1 MKKILF
7 SIIAT
12 ILAFG
17 STVATAETFTDVS
30 DSHDNYLA
38 IEHLADTGTLVGYG
52 DGVFEPEGSINRAE
66 LMKVLV
72 LGQGIDPD
80 EDEYK
85 DCYPDVADEWFAPFV
100 CYATEQGWV
109 DGYPD
114 GTFKPGD
121 NVKKVEAV
129 KMLINARGLGDELPE
144 SVDEELFGD
153 TDNDAWY
160 APYLYVAKMKN
171 LLEEGSG
178 DFDPSDKMNRG
189 GVAEQIFR
197 TLVIEDLG
205 IDEFDKD
212 AGNEFLGIEEEEVVI
227 SLEPGAFV
235 YNVPVDN
242 FENMELADFPIAE
255 EYYNWPKAAV
265 WEGRLFYLSYPH
277 VLEYSWSGELLGYTD
292 LDEVE
297 CSTDMELIGDDLFV
311 VCRDVGIYQIDLNTN
326 EVTDFYDDSNGILT
340 MVNPD
345 LGHSGD
351 VLWMGTFDGLAK
363 IYPETGEVIFYDD
376 ELGVEGKLG
385 TRVFARGSEVWITIT
400 ANAYSTGYAMR
411 YDYENDSWD
420 AYGPEDF
427 KTEDT
432 TRIDFNNFI
441 VSDEGVYVTF
451 QDGGPSKVML
461 KKFNPDTDS
470 WDEIYFDTYVEFNE
484 NFESYLPAP
493 ETYKAVVYEDWGYGQ
508 YVDAEIYDG
517 DEWVTVDLDVY
528 KFIDFVYDEVD
539 KYYLLGS
546 DGLYSFVETDSFP
559 EKFATTDGIWSTS
572 FAEIFIDDEN
582 KYVVY
587 FLADMNEMMGTW
599 TTLRIGVYDVEAGEF
614 FSDFIELD
622 EAQGIEYDDD
632 WNLVFSVSQPEF
644 DYENGMIN
652 LSVDGIGDLEIDIE
666 GEIFRFQNN

>member
-1 MKKILF
+1 MVSAF
-7 SIIAT
+7 V
-12 ILAFG
+12 FG
-17 STVATAETFTDVS
+17 SAVASAGTFTDVS
-30 DSHDNYLA
+30 DYHDNFLA
-38 IEHLADTGTLVGYG
+38 IEYLADTGTLVGYG
-52 DGVFEPEGSINRAE
+52 DGIFAPDGDINRAE

-72 LGQGIDPD
+72 LGQGIEPD
-80 EDEYK
+80 ASEYSN
-85 DCYPDVADEWFAPFV
+85 CYPDVADEWFAPFV

-129 KMLINARGLGDELPE
+129 KMLVNARGLDGELPE
-144 SVDEELFGD
+144 SVDEDLFGD

-160 APYLYVAKMKN
+160 APYLHVAKMMN
-171 LLEEGSG
+171 LLEETGG
-178 DFDPSDKMNRG
+178 NFDPSDKMNRG

-197 TLVIEDLG
+197 TLVVEDMEL
-205 IDEFDKD
+205 DEFDED
-212 AGNEFLGIEEEEVVI
+212 SRNEFLGIEEIVI
-227 SLEPGAFV
+227 SMEPGAFV
-235 YNVPVDN
+235 YRVEVDD
-242 FENMELADFPIAE
+242 FENMELVDFPTAE

-265 WEGRLFYLSYPH
+265 WEDRLFYLSFPH

-297 CSTDMELIGDDLFV
+297 CSTDMELVGDDLFV
-311 VCRDVGIYQIDLNTN
+311 ACRDVGIYQIDLNTN
-326 EVTDFYDDSNGILT
+326 EVTDFYDSSDGLLSLQ
-340 MVNPD
+340 NPD

-363 IYPETGEVIFYDD
+363 IYPETGEVVFYDD

-400 ANAYSTGYAMR
+400 ANAYSPGYAMR

-427 KTEDT
+427 KTESTD
-432 TRIDFNNFI
+432 RIDFNNFI
-441 VSDEGVYVTF
+441 VSDDGVYVTF

-461 KKFNPDTDS
+461 KKFNPDTDA
-470 WDEIYFDTYVEFNE
+470 WDEIYFDAYTEFNE

-493 ETYKAVVYEDWGYGQ
+493 ETYKSVVYENWGYGQ
-508 YVDAEIYDG
+508 YVDAQIYDG

-528 KFIDFVYDEVD
+528 NFIDFVYDEVD

-546 DGLYSFVETDSFP
+546 SALYSFLETDRLP
-559 EKFATTDGIWSTS
+559 EKIADSVNIWTTNFS
-572 FAEIFIDDEN
+572 ELFIDEEN
-582 KYVVY
+582 KYVV
-587 FLADMNEMMGTW
+587 FFSAEMNEMMGTW
-599 TTLRIGVYDVEAGEF
+599 TAMSVGVYDVDSGEF
-614 FSDFIELD
+614 FDDYLEFDSDFAL
-622 EAQGIEYDDD
+622 EYDED
-632 WNLVFSVSQPEF
+632 WNIVFNFGQPVF
-644 DYENGMIN
+644 DYENEMIY
-652 LSVDGIGDLEIDIE
+652 LSVEGIGDLEVDIE